1 MEIIGGI
8 LLLIL
13 GLIIWIIFKPIYL
26 IVDTQNNKYTFSQVG
41 TFHLSYSPVQRPR
54 FKVKFFGIT
63 IPNSEKSEKKPVRK
77 KNRKPFI
84 KRSLSSWIFLIK
96 GLLKSFRVKKLVGTA
111 DLDDV
116 VLNSQLFAIYPFVN
130 QGPVQLTTNFNNTY
144 FLDLIIEARL
154 NKMLYTF
161 IIFLTK
167 K

>member
-1 MEIIGGI
+1 MEFIGWI
-8 LLLIL
+8 LIL
-13 GLIIWIIFKPIYL
+13 ILVLIIWIIFQPVYL
-26 IVDTQNNKYTFSQVG
+26 IVDTKKNKYTFSQVG
-41 TFHLSYSPVQRPR
+41 TFHLSYFPLQKPR

-63 IPNSEKSEKKPVRK
+63 IPNSDKSDKKPMK
-77 KNRKPFI
+77 KRNRKPFI
-84 KRSLSSWIFLIK
+84 KRSLSSWIFLLK

-116 VLNSQLFAIYPFVN
+116 VLNSQLFAIYPIVN
-130 QGPVQLTTNFNNTY
+130 QGPIQLTTNFDNIY

-154 NKMLYTF
+154 NKMLYIF